1 MSKKEMPR
9 RCEET
14 GQGDAQTIEGLP
26 EVVRAYDSLVCAGQ
40 AIMRMM
46 RVKDKQTIG
55 PLAKAHRAVVDA
67 RQALLPLVADA
78 MKEVKA

>member
-14 GQGDAQTIEGLP
+14 GQGDAQTADALP

-46 RVKDKQTIG
+46 RVEDKATIG

-67 RQALLPLVADA
+67 RQALLPLVAET
-78 MKEVKA
+78 MKAVK